1 MSEVLLAV
9 VMAPRQ
15 GANGTFVFFLNM
27 TAVLLIF
34 YFLLIR
40 PQRKERARQAEMIAA
55 IGKGD
60 EIVTNGGIIGTVIKA
75 DEDRL
80 IIKTGGGETRI
91 TVERSRVA
99 HKVSADG
106 EGGAN
111 RSASGKKNPIPPTMG
126 KG

>member
-1 MSEVLLAV
+1 MAEALLAV

-27 TAVLLIF
+27 SAVVLIF

-40 PQRKERARQAEMIAA
+40 PQRKEQARQKQMIAA

-60 EIVTNGGIIGTVIKA
+60 EIVTNGGIIGTVIRA

-80 IIKTGGGETRI
+80 IIKTGGETKI

-99 HKVSADG
+99 HTIPANGKAASA
-106 EGGAN
+106 
-111 RSASGKKNPIPPTMG
+111 RSDDSAR
-126 KG
+126 